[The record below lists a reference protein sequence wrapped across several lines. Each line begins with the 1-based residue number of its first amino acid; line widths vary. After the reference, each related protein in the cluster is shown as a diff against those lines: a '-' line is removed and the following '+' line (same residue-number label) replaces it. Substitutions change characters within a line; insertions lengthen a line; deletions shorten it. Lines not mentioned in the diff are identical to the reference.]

1 MLFDAKNVELDKVI
15 NQGTN
20 YKSEGIE
27 DKQKEQNQKEEASKK
42 VKGKKERKTLKKL
55 KVIPSKTTNEKAKSL
70 DEPKKAKVYSEVVE
84 VIPFVDVTEENFFE
98 LKNGSMEI
106 LQLESEDTKN
116 KNEDDIRYMIFSI
129 TKFLRT
135 YSADFKWVSMGFP
148 VSTSRQLEYWL
159 KKFSETDNPIKAQ
172 FIQQKINELKY
183 LEENY
188 LNRDYY
194 LFLYS
199 DEKTLDSL
207 KDNIKSVKRA
217 NRAVMPLIEIP
228 QEKKYQILYKMNNMN
243 SKIKS

>member
-15 NQGTN
+15 NQGNNHTDRA
-20 YKSEGIE
+20 IE
-27 DKQKEQNQKEEASKK
+27 DRQKEKDQKEETPKK

-55 KVIPSKTTNEKAKSL
+55 KVVPSKTTHEKTTS
-70 DEPKKAKVYSEVVE
+70 KKEKVHSRVVE

-116 KNEDDIRYMIFSI
+116 KNEEDIRYMIYSI

-148 VSTSRQLEYWL
+148 VSTSRQLEYWQ
-159 KKFSETDNPIKAQ
+159 KKLSETDNPIKAQ

-199 DEKTLDSL
+199 DEKSLDSL

-217 NRAVMPLIEIP
+217 NRAAMPLIEIP